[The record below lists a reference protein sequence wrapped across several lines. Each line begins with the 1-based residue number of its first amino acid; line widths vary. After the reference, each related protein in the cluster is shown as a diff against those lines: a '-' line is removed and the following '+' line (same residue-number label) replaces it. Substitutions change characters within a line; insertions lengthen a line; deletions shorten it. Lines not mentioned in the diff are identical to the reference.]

1 MVAPSP
7 DAMGN
12 YAGGLIN
19 QVQLYSDPYKH
30 VKYPGLF
37 VFIIFHVES
46 TCLYAWNP
54 GLHEC
59 QITTLQLLKA

>member
-37 VFIIFHVES
+37 VFTIFHVQS
-46 TCLYAWNP
+46 TCLYAWIQD
-54 GLHEC
+54 C
-59 QITTLQLLKA
+59 MSVRLQPYSY